1 MQLIKVCRTTA
12 CSSANRGI
20 ERQHVAHW
28 FEPGAFMNQ
37 AKLAQKE
44 LIKPMLNAR
53 HDAKQWSPLG

>member
-44 LIKPMLNAR
+44 LMKTMLNAR